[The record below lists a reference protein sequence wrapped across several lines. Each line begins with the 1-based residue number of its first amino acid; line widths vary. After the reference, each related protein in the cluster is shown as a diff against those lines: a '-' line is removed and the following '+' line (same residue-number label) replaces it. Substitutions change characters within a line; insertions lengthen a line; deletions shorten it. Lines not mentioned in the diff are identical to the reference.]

1 VSNEARP
8 SYFRVEAALKLRVS
22 QSAAATGCRAAKPAG
37 QSRTRVESRDREPRT
52 RDLGDFFEF
61 VIDTRKGAVMAL
73 RSRQKIGADQHG
85 PGLTT
90 RAIFAATIGNM
101 LEFYDFITYSF
112 FAIQIGH
119 TFFPSHSSFA
129 SLTLSL
135 AAFGAGFVTRPIGGL
150 VIGAFSDR
158 AGRRP
163 AMILSFAM
171 MGGAIVVLALTPS
184 YAAIGIAAPMV
195 AILARMVQGFSLGG
209 EVGPTTAYLMEAA
222 AVHRR
227 GLAVAWQPASQ
238 QIAATAGALVG
249 LVLSEAMSGAAFNAY
264 GFRIAFLIGA
274 TTLPVGLWL
283 RSSLPE
289 TLHVTE
295 AGPASIPASGNRLRL
310 ASANARLL
318 ILGLFILAS
327 GTIITYVTNY
337 MTTYAEDTLH
347 VAAELAFATTV
358 VSNGV
363 GIAAALYGGWLADRA
378 GRWPIMVWPQL
389 AALLL
394 TYPVFLWIVEAR
406 SAWALLG
413 GLGILSLVGS
423 VPYSAFYVALAEGL
437 PKSIRGRAFATV
449 YAVAIAGFGG
459 TAQLVV
465 TWLIHLTGNAMAPA
479 WYMLFA
485 TAVGLAAMTMMR
497 ETAPLKTSISFK

>member
-1 VSNEARP
+1 MAAHSPQEIARQ
-8 SYFRVEAALKLRVS
+8 EIAADKTAPAL
-22 QSAAATGCRAAKPAG
+22 TG
-37 QSRTRVESRDREPRT
+37 
-52 RDLGDFFEF
+52 
-61 VIDTRKGAVMAL
+61 
-73 RSRQKIGADQHG
+73 
-85 PGLTT
+85 

-119 TFFPSHSSFA
+119 AFFPAHSSFA
-129 SLTLSL
+129 SLMLSL
-135 AAFGAGFVTRPIGGL
+135 ATFGAGFITRPIGGF
-150 VIGAFSDR
+150 VIGAYSDR

-163 AMILSFAM
+163 AMMLSFAM
-171 MGGAIVVLALTPS
+171 MGSAIVVLALTPS
-184 YAAIGIAAPMV
+184 YAAIGVAAPVV

-222 AVHRR
+222 ATHRR
-227 GLAVAWQPASQ
+227 GLSVSWQPASQ

-249 LVLSEAMSGAAFNAY
+249 LVLSQVLSGAALDAY

-274 TTLPVGLWL
+274 TTLPLGLWL

-289 TLHVTE
+289 TLHVAET
-295 AGPASIPASGNRLRL
+295 GPAPPHASGSGRRI

-318 ILGLFILAS
+318 ILGLLILAS

-337 MTTYAEDTLH
+337 MTTYAEETLH
-347 VAAELAFATTV
+347 VAADLAFATTV

-378 GRWPIMVWPQL
+378 GRWPVMVWPQL
-389 AALLL
+389 AALVL
-394 TYPVFLWIVEAR
+394 TYPVFLWIVETR

-413 GLGILSLVGS
+413 GLGLLSLVGS

-437 PKSIRGRAFATV
+437 PKNIRGRAFATV
-449 YAVAIAGFGG
+449 YAVAIASFGG

-465 TWLIHLTGNAMAPA
+465 TWLIHATGNALAPA
-479 WYMLFA
+479 WYMLLA
-485 TAVGLAAMTMMR
+485 TAVGLLAMTMMR
-497 ETAPLKTSISFK
+497 ETAPAKLRT